1 MASVYIPAFRSARK
15 ILRIQHTCYCK
26 SARYVSFNK
35 TFKFEDMEMELATPD
50 QLKPKPPVSSLVFGK
65 HFTDHMLTIDWS
77 AAEGWA
83 RPRIT
88 RIQPLPIHPA
98 AKVLHYAL
106 ELFEGMKAYR
116 CEDGRIRLFRPDL
129 NMERMNNTA
138 SRVVLPNFDG
148 QELISCIKRLVAID
162 QEWVPHSTAS
172 SLYIRPTLIGTEPTL
187 GVSASNNAILYVIL
201 GPVGPYFA
209 SGFKPVSLL
218 ADPSYI
224 RAWRGGCGYAK
235 MGANYAPT
243 VMVQKV
249 AEKEG
254 LQQVMWLY
262 GEDHQITEVGTMN
275 IFCFLLNESGE
286 RELVTPP
293 LDGIILPGVT
303 RRSILDLARLWGE
316 FAVSERRLTMAEF
329 TRAAAEGR
337 VLEMFGAGTACIV
350 CPVERLRY
358 LGQDIDVPTPEGE
371 ASLTHRFLAA
381 LSDIQYGRVAHPWS
395 EPID

>member
-1 MASVYIPAFRSARK
+1 MASVYIPAFRFARKLFVIQHNCCCNSAR
-15 ILRIQHTCYCK
+15 H
-26 SARYVSFNK
+26 VSYQK
-35 TFKFEDMEMELATPD
+35 TFKFNDLEMELATPD
-50 QLKPKPPVSSLVFGK
+50 QLKPKPSVSSLVFGK
-65 HFTDHMLTIDWS
+65 HFTDHMLTIEWS

-83 RPRIT
+83 TPRIT
-88 RIQPLPIHPA
+88 PLQPLQIHPA

-116 CEDGRIRLFRPDL
+116 GEDGQIRLFRPEL
-129 NMERMNNTA
+129 NMARMNNTA
-138 SRVVLPNFDG
+138 GRVVLPNFDG
-148 QELISCIKRLVAID
+148 PELVQCIKRLVAVD

-187 GVSASNNAILYVIL
+187 GVSASNNAVLYVIL

-218 ADPSYI
+218 ADPQYV
-224 RAWRGGCGYAK
+224 RAWRGGCGFAK
-235 MGANYAPT
+235 MGSNYAPT

-249 AEKEG
+249 AEKQD

-262 GEDHQITEVGTMN
+262 GPDHEITEVGTMN
-275 IFCFLLNESGE
+275 IFCHLATEDGG

-303 RRSILDLARLWGE
+303 RQSILDLARQWGE
-316 FAVSERRLTMAEF
+316 FTVSERVLTMAEF
-329 TRAAAEGR
+329 IQASRQGR

-350 CPVERLRY
+350 CPVERVRY
-358 LGQDIDVPTPEGE
+358 GEEDVQIPTPEGP
-371 ASLTHRFLAA
+371 ASLTHRFLDT
-381 LSDIQYGRVAHPWS
+381 LMDIQYGRVEHPWS
-395 EPID
+395 QPID